1 MPRPYR
7 TPKCTAPPRTPE
19 ELTSDYLN
27 WLQDHPDVTGYI
39 FNVKGSSKAAKC
51 TKLMIA
57 DIGYISTPLLAI
69 DPMEND

>member
-27 WLQDHPDVTGYI
+27 WLQDHPEATGYV
-39 FNVKGSSKAAKC
+39 FEVAGQSKAAKC
-51 TKLMIA
+51 TKLMRVWGSP
-57 DIGYISTPLLAI
+57 DVTSI
-69 DPMEND
+69 DPMETN